1 MKDLQEAIEETLKPI
16 FSYEIDICKKCGH
29 NKESHYWNGGGF
41 VEASGYDSCL
51 VEGCGCTCLSEET
64 ETEVSVEQTPLNHY
78 VEELTQLITS
88 REQVIREEAAKEAI
102 RDYQMNGYVYEL
114 PDMENSEDITI
125 LRQVFDNKRGG
136 RRIYIQEVPLDQV
149 TESAS
154 EYLAQQEEN
163 K

>member
-1 MKDLQEAIEETLKPI
+1 MKELQKAIEETLKPI

-41 VEASGYDSCL
+41 VGASGYDSCL

-64 ETEVSVEQTPLNHY
+64 ETEVSVAQTPLKHY

-88 REQVIREEAAKEAI
+88 REQEIREEAIWGFAMWL
-102 RDYQMNGYVYEL
+102 DS
-114 PDMENSEDITI
+114 NSISI
-125 LRQVFDNKRGG
+125 NR
-136 RRIYIQEVPLDQV
+136 EVNRLSLEQ
-149 TESAS
+149 
-154 EYLAQQEEN
+154 YLAQQKEN

>member
-64 ETEVSVEQTPLNHY
+64 ETEVSVEQTPLKHY

-88 REQVIREEAAKEAI
+88 REQEIREEA
-102 RDYQMNGYVYEL
+102 V
-114 PDMENSEDITI
+114 
-125 LRQVFDNKRGG
+125 RGFVEWVD
-136 RRIYIQEVPLDQV
+136 R
-149 TESAS
+149 
-154 EYLAQQEEN
+154 EEN
-163 K
+163 RGSDDIEKLVGLNK